1 MPRVPTRSIV
11 AFSALVGLI
20 FAACGPA
27 GTAAPSVVAPS
38 ATPGQSPGGSLVVY
52 SGRSESLVGPLV
64 EQFRTETGIDVQV
77 RYAGTSELAVTII
90 EEGDLSPADV
100 FFAQDA
106 GGLGALS
113 GLARLAVLPDEI
125 LDRVPEAFRG
135 PDGTW
140 VGVSGRARV
149 LAYDTRVL
157 DEADLPVSID
167 DLTDPAWHGRLGWA
181 PTNGSF
187 QSFVTALRVM
197 RGDAGALS
205 WLGSVASNEPKVYD
219 GNDAILAAIA
229 AGEIEAGLV
238 NHYYALRQAAEVGD
252 DYPVANHFFSGG
264 DPGALV
270 NVAGAGILT
279 TAPNRDAAIA
289 FVEFLLRDNS
299 QAYFA
304 TETFEY
310 PLVAGVPAS
319 DDVVP
324 LDEIQ
329 SPAIDLSD
337 LASLEETLDLL
348 REAGIL

>member
-1 MPRVPTRSIV
+1 MPRVPARSIV
-11 AFSALVGLI
+11 VFSALVGLI
-20 FAACGPA
+20 AAACGPA
-27 GTAAPSVVAPS
+27 GSASPSDGASAGPGGSLAP
-38 ATPGQSPGGSLVVY
+38 GSLVVY

-64 EQFRTETGIDVQV
+64 EEFRNETGIDVRV

-113 GLARLAVLPDEI
+113 GLARLTVLPDEI
-125 LDRVPEAFRG
+125 LDRVPEAFRAT
-135 PDGTW
+135 DGTW

-157 DEADLPVSID
+157 DEADLPASID

-197 RGDAGALS
+197 RGEAGALS
-205 WLGSVASNEPKVYD
+205 WLQSVAANEPKVYD

-264 DPGALV
+264 DPGALI
-270 NVAGAGILT
+270 NVAGVGILPT
-279 TAPNRDAAIA
+279 SSHPEEAAA
-289 FVEFLLRDNS
+289 FVEFLLSDSS

-304 TETFEY
+304 TQTYEY

-319 DDVVP
+319 DAVVP
-324 LDEIQ
+324 LDQIQ